1 MKVKVKIMS
10 SASQQRRTTTER
22 LYYDDAFLREFDAK
36 VIACDPAGARWSVI
50 LDRTAFYPTSGGQP
64 FDTGKLNDV
73 AVVDV
78 SDEHGDEIVH
88 VMEQPLS
95 VGASVHGAIDWARRF
110 DHMQQHTAQ
119 HMLSAAFIELFGFQ
133 TVSFHL
139 GRDISTI
146 DLATASVV
154 PRHLEEA
161 ERRVNEIIFED
172 REIKVRYGTAEDLAR
187 AGIRKKVEREGTLR
201 VIDIANFDRQPCGG
215 THLARTGQAGMLLIR
230 KCERQKQNWRVEFVA
245 GFRAL
250 AASRDDLGILRSAAE
265 QIGCGMAELPQMVGK
280 MLEERRASAR
290 DAKKLTEHLAELEA
304 AELLAKKAEASADG
318 ARKIV
323 TAIFDDAAAS
333 YIAMLASKIVANA
346 RVRAALASRS
356 ANAVVLAQSSG
367 LDGDM
372 GALLRELLAKL
383 GGKGGGSKVFAQGSV
398 SDSAAIEK
406 LIADA
411 KSRF

>member
-1 MKVKVKIMS
+1 MS
-10 SASQQRRTTTER
+10 SASQHGKAATTR
-22 LYYDDAFLREFDAK
+22 LYYDDAFLREFDAT
-36 VIACDPAGARWSVI
+36 VIACEAAGERWQVK

-64 FDTGKLNDV
+64 FDMGKLNDV

-78 SDEHGDEIVH
+78 SDERGEDIVH
-88 VMEQPLS
+88 MTEQPLTA
-95 VGASVHGAIDWARRF
+95 GAAVRGAIDWQRRF

-146 DLATASVV
+146 DLAAPSVV

-161 ERRVNEIIFED
+161 ERRVNGIIFED
-172 REIKVRYGTAEDLAR
+172 REISVRYGTADELAR
-187 AGIRKKVEREGTLR
+187 EGIRKKVEREGTLR
-201 VIDIANFDRQPCGG
+201 VIDIADFDRQPCGG
-215 THLARTGQAGMLLIR
+215 THLRRTGQAGMLLIR

-250 AASRDDLGILRSAAE
+250 AAAREDLRILRSAAE
-265 QIGCGMAELPQMVGK
+265 QIGCGMAELPQMIGK
-280 MLEERRASAR
+280 MIEERRANVR
-290 DAKKLTEHLAELEA
+290 DAKKLTERLADLEA
-304 AELLAKKAEASADG
+304 AELLTKKVEASADG

-323 TAIFDDAAAS
+323 SAIFDDASAS
-333 YIAMLASKIVANA
+333 YLSMLASKLVANA
-346 RVRAALASRS
+346 GVRAALGSRS
-356 ANAVVLAQSSG
+356 AKAIVLAQSAG

-372 GALLRELLAKL
+372 GALLRELLAKF

-398 SDSAAIEK
+398 DDANGIDGV
-406 LIADA
+406 IADA
-411 KSRF
+411 RLRQA

>member
-1 MKVKVKIMS
+1 MS
-10 SASQQRRTTTER
+10 SASSQGKAATER
-22 LYYDDAFLREFDAK
+22 LYYDDAFLREFDAT
-36 VIACDPAGARWSVI
+36 VIACERAGETWQVK

-88 VMEQPLS
+88 VTEKPVTL
-95 VGASVHGAIDWARRF
+95 GTVHGAIDWARRF

-119 HMLSAAFIELFGFQ
+119 HMLSAGFIELFGFQ

-146 DLATASVV
+146 DLATPSVV

-161 ERRVNEIIFED
+161 ERRVNGIIFED
-172 REIKVRYGTAEDLAR
+172 REISVRYGTAEELAR
-187 AGIRKKVEREGTLR
+187 EGIRKKVEREGTLR

-250 AASRDDLGILRSAAE
+250 GASREDLRILRSAAE
-265 QIGCGMAELPQMVGK
+265 QIGCGMAELPQMIGK
-280 MLEERRASAR
+280 MMEERRASVR
-290 DAKKLTEHLAELEA
+290 DAKKLTERLAELEA
-304 AELLAKKAEASADG
+304 AELLAQKGEVSADG

-323 TAIFDDAAAS
+323 AAVFDDVAAS
-333 YIAMLASKIVANA
+333 YLSMLASKLVANA
-346 RVRAALASRS
+346 GVHVALASRS
-356 ANAVVLAQSSG
+356 AKAVVMAQSAG
-367 LDGDM
+367 LEGDM
-372 GALLRELLAKL
+372 GALLRELLAKF

-398 SDSAAIEK
+398 NDANEIEGLLAEARTK
-406 LIADA
+406 TQV
-411 KSRF
+411 

>member
-1 MKVKVKIMS
+1 MS
-10 SASQQRRTTTER
+10 SASQHGKAATTR
-22 LYYDDAFLREFDAK
+22 LYYDDAFLREFDAT
-36 VIACDPAGARWSVI
+36 VIACEAAGERWQVK

-64 FDTGKLNDV
+64 FDMGKLNDV

-78 SDEHGDEIVH
+78 SDEHGEEIVH
-88 VMEQPLS
+88 MTEQPLTA
-95 VGASVHGAIDWARRF
+95 GAAVRGAIDWQRRF

-146 DLATASVV
+146 DLAAPSVV

-161 ERRVNEIIFED
+161 EGRVNQIVCED
-172 REIKVRYGTAEDLAR
+172 REISVRYGTADELAR
-187 AGIRKKVEREGTLR
+187 EGIRKKVEREGTLR
-201 VIDIANFDRQPCGG
+201 VIDIADFDRQPCGG
-215 THLARTGQAGMLLIR
+215 THLRRTGQAGMLLIR

-250 AASRDDLGILRSAAE
+250 AAAREDLRILRSAAE
-265 QIGCGMAELPQMVGK
+265 QIGCGMAELPQMIGK
-280 MLEERRASAR
+280 MIEERRANVR

-304 AELLAKKAEASADG
+304 SELLTKKVEASADG

-323 TAIFDDAAAS
+323 SAIFDDAAAS
-333 YIAMLASKIVANA
+333 YLSMLASKLVANSG
-346 RVRAALASRS
+346 VRAALASRS
-356 ANAVVLAQSSG
+356 AKAIVLAQSAG

-372 GALLRELLAKL
+372 GALLRELLAKF

-398 SDSAAIEK
+398 DDANGIDGV
-406 LIADA
+406 IADA
-411 KSRF
+411 RLRQA